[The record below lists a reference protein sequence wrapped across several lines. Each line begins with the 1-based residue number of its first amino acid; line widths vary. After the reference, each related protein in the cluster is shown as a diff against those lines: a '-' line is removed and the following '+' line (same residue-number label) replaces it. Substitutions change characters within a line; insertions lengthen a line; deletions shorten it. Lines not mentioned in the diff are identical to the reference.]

1 MPTAEFNYAVG
12 DKAPNGEKIAFIYGQ
27 SPDVIVYEDDQGNFQ
42 WGVRPDQLST
52 SHRAALS
59 TWDYLW
65 ERVRKWFPDKERKP
79 LYHELANALFVALGE
94 TDARLAPT
102 HFASTKAHI
111 DAKVLSIAKDRY
123 LKIGAWMLF
132 ALLATAS
139 VLGVLR
145 IRLDIEI
152 LGCVG
157 LAIAGSAF
165 GSWTSVLQRTP
176 ALPVAVFDAQEDIK
190 FQSIYRS
197 VLGVTFG
204 LVALL
209 FIKAGLLLP
218 DAGSSIWQL
227 LLVTFISGFSERFIP
242 EMLAKVEKTYEG
254 NAPPSSSQGNPKP
267 DSIMPKDG
275 SGGKQENGKAA
286 NPAEAAPDIDKQ
298 ESGPAKASDPSAPVT
313 PNGPEQTADSAPQFD
328 AIKPNSSGV
337 PETSYR
343 SIDATT
349 AKPTPIQ

>member
-1 MPTAEFNYAVG
+1 
-12 DKAPNGEKIAFIYGQ
+12 
-27 SPDVIVYEDDQGNFQ
+27 
-42 WGVRPDQLST
+42 
-52 SHRAALS
+52 
-59 TWDYLW
+59 
-65 ERVRKWFPDKERKP
+65 
-79 LYHELANALFVALGE
+79 
-94 TDARLAPT
+94 
-102 HFASTKAHI
+102 
-111 DAKVLSIAKDRY
+111 
-123 LKIGAWMLF
+123 MLF

-145 IRLDIEI
+145 IRLDIDI

-267 DSIMPKDG
+267 DSIMPIDG
-275 SGGKQENGKAA
+275 SGGKQDNEKVV
-286 NPAEAAPDIDKQ
+286 NPADAGHVIDKQ
-298 ESGPAKASDPSAPVT
+298 GSAPAKAPNPSASVT
-313 PNGPEQTADSAPQFD
+313 PNENEQTAASD
-328 AIKPNSSGV
+328 AQLDTIKQNSGGV
-337 PETSYR
+337 PEIADR
-343 SIDATT
+343 SIDVTT
-349 AKPTPIQ
+349 AKPSPIQ